1 MNYRKT
7 NAFFPAFELFFPSF
21 STVLCF
27 LNSLFHS
34 LWKTYF
40 HILLYFSLRSSCFYP
55 FPSFHRGNIF
65 VCRSSSFLFSVSFHS
80 ALTGFSYRLPHL
92 RQLFLCVSADNPL
105 VFPIFHIP
113 YYGVFYDPLL
123 LLLSF
128 KEAPQRKREVFH
140 DSFFHRLVPFQEYK
154 RSAY

>member
-1 MNYRKT
+1 MNFRKT
-7 NAFFPAFELFFPSF
+7 NAFFPAFELSFPSF

-27 LNSLFHS
+27 LNSLFHR

-40 HILLYFSLRSSCFYP
+40 HIFAAFFFAFLLFYP
-55 FPSFHRGNIF
+55 SPSFHRGNIF
-65 VCRSSSFLFSVSFHS
+65 VRRSSSFLFSVFFHS
-80 ALTGFSYRLPHL
+80 ALTGFSFRLPHL

-128 KEAPQRKREVFH
+128 KEAPQRKREVF
-140 DSFFHRLVPFQEYK
+140 S
-154 RSAY
+154 